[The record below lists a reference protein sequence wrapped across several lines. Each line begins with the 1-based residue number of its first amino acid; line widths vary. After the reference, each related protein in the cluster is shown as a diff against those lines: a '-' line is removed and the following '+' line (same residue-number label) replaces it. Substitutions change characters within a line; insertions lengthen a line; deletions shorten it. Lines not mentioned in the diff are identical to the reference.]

1 MNSFPPEVFVH
12 VWQTS
17 SSLAHASRRMIRRGY
32 GQMSLCR
39 CRVTAI
45 VYRWSGIDMKV
56 MSPATIPLPE
66 KNKRP
71 GRLRKAA

>member
-1 MNSFPPEVFVH
+1 
-12 VWQTS
+12 
-17 SSLAHASRRMIRRGY
+17 MIRRGY